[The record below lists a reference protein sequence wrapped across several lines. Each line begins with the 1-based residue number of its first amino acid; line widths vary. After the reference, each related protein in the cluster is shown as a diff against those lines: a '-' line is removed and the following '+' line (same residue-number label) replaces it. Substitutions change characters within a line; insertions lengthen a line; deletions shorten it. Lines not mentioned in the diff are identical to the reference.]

1 MIWIFLEV
9 GSNIPRLR
17 QIINTSLQHQKQGHG
32 HIKMK
37 SFVSIWW
44 SSYCKDSFHRL
55 YTELQF
61 SSFKYIYMFLNG
73 KTVLRT
79 RVILMCNTTNHIYSH
94 LKTLLSHQV
103 TYSDTINIRGW
114 QVNPVYSIFVC
125 EQCMHAHAFC
135 GVVSIHLVGIGNQC
149 HTPTVYCFYIGLCYM
164 DT

>member
-37 SFVSIWW
+37 SSVSIWW

-61 SSFKYIYMFLNG
+61 SSFKYRYNFLNG
-73 KTVLRT
+73 KTVLKT

-103 TYSDTINIRGW
+103 TYSDKINIRGW

-125 EQCMHAHAFC
+125 KFIIIAQS
-135 GVVSIHLVGIGNQC
+135 VSNVCTRTLSVASW
-149 HTPTVYCFYIGLCYM
+149 VYTSLG
-164 DT
+164 